1 MDSVICEIEDKWLYT
16 AHSVV
21 KYKPENYNEKG
32 HYTKEEWG
40 CMGDVGRIYDGHL
53 VTLDEYLEV
62 EQQYVDAA
70 VKIMELVNC
79 KYLTVTFLGDTVRS
93 TKSSIRDMLSK
104 KNRFLSYDKMLYDS
118 YMGLVEGKRI
128 YVADIPSVVR
138 LNLREYTN
146 TTLTNLK
153 KSLEIHF
160 GYDYY
165 MFFNTKFSIDILREE
180 IRKIGLY
187 LDPHSEAKKRYQ

>member
-1 MDSVICEIEDKWLYT
+1 MDNIICEIGDKWLYT
-16 AHSVV
+16 AHLVV

-32 HYTKEEWG
+32 HYTKDEWG
-40 CMGDVGRIYDGHL
+40 SMGDVGRVYDGHL

-62 EQQYVDAA
+62 EQQYVDAV
-70 VKIMELVNC
+70 VKIMELVSC

-104 KNRFLSYDKMLYDS
+104 KNRFLSYDKVLYDS

-153 KSLEIHF
+153 KGLEIHF

-165 MFFNTKFSIDILREE
+165 MYFNTKLPIGILREE

-187 LDPHSEAKKRYQ
+187 LDPRSEAKKRY